1 MTQLHHSSAYTRRIQ
16 YPHTEIVG
24 SVMSMV
30 TKSLMGQWSCGSQ
43 RPGYCST
50 SSRPW
55 HRPHDTCLAGMQ
67 NVRFISSRLLPHTF
81 QREAKKIKNYNIG
94 YSTGSCMKLWRY
106 AIGCIHWSPPRK
118 MEIFKNMKQLQRRTL
133 RSKSNGIRLEDSK
146 ALGWVSLGL
155 QRHIMPQVW
164 LQELMFGFCSCF

>member
-16 YPHTEIVG
+16 YPHPEILG

-43 RPGYCST
+43 RPSYCST

-67 NVRFISSRLLPHTF
+67 NVRFISSQLLPHTF
-81 QREAKKIKNYNIG
+81 QRETKKIKNYNIG

-106 AIGCIHWSPPRK
+106 AIGCIHWSPPGRWR
-118 MEIFKNMKQLQRRTL
+118 FLRTWNNC
-133 RSKSNGIRLEDSK
+133 REEHWEVK
-146 ALGWVSLGL
+146 ATACDLKTAK
-155 QRHIMPQVW
+155 H
-164 LQELMFGFCSCF
+164 